1 MLGQSQNLGLSRI
14 LAPGSHHV
22 MFGYEELR
30 IYLLLQA
37 IVQEAIDKRSTVTG
51 EIITSSETI

>member
-1 MLGQSQNLGLSRI
+1 
-14 LAPGSHHV
+14 